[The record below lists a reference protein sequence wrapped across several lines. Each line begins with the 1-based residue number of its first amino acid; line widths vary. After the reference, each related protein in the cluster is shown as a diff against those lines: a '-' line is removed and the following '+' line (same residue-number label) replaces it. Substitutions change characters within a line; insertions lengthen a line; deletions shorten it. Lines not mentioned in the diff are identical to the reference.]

1 MTNNKEQPLA
11 GIFVIIGLVLESPWL
26 QVLLLLVLEEK
37 QNRTWNREKKQ
48 EKQDMLNDAKNA
60 QIKLVTSCTNAH
72 RDRV

>member
-37 QNRTWNREKKQ
+37 QNRTWNREK
-48 EKQDMLNDAKNA
+48 NRKN
-60 QIKLVTSCTNAH
+60 KT
-72 RDRV
+72 R